1 MFKKSK
7 YIFTYLILFF
17 VLQNSAQ
24 DLEKIGKKDM
34 LTVGGGI
41 NLSSAFY
48 NANGIPNRRQPFTY
62 FLNGNLTANFLGISL
77 PYTFNYSNN
86 QISYSQ
92 PYNIQSFNP
101 TYKWI
106 KGYAGIT
113 SMNFS
118 PYTQSGHI
126 FAGGGVELTPKNFKF
141 AALYGRFKKATPYD
155 TDNNS
160 DANMAYKR
168 MGWGGYAGYT
178 IKGSEIKLIYFAAQ
192 DDPKS
197 LAFIPVTT
205 SITPMRNTVVSVS
218 GKTTLFKKLNLEA
231 EYALSGITRNIQSN
245 VDIGSAPKNRLP
257 YIFSTNPTSQFF
269 QAYKGSIGY
278 RIKLVNIRFNYE
290 RVEPEYKTLGSYYF
304 NNDLEN
310 FTFAPSATLLKGKLS
325 LSANTGLQK
334 NNLNGNKLNTTK
346 RWVGA
351 INLAYMPNQ
360 KWTFNLSY
368 SNFSSFTKQRPQD
381 NPFYR
386 NNLDTLNFYQLTQSG
401 NASAAHN
408 FGNANLKHTIM
419 LNSSYLVTGQ
429 KQGAIADATAFGIN
443 QNINTP
449 SKVVNANWSHNMQ
462 LVKNKASVGY
472 NFNTNYSEQ
481 GKFYT
486 LFIGPGIMA
495 GKSVVKDL
503 IKINTGLAFNKVYL
517 NGANNNNVLNAR
529 LSANYNPK
537 LKNPKVGKLGFTASI
552 NYTEKLKAQNT
563 TNVFNEFTANVGA
576 NYSF

>member
-1 MFKKSK
+1 M
-7 YIFTYLILFF
+7 
-17 VLQNSAQ
+17 QNSAQ

-34 LTVGGGI
+34 LTVGGGL
-41 NLSSAFY
+41 NLSSVFY

-62 FLNGNLTANFLGISL
+62 FLNGNITANFLGISL

-155 TDNNS
+155 AINNS

-168 MGWGGYAGYT
+168 MGWGGYAGYNY
-178 IKGSEIKLIYFAAQ
+178 KGSEIKVIYFAAQ
-192 DDPKS
+192 DDPNS

-205 SITPMRNTVVSVS
+205 SITPMRNTVVSVT
-218 GKTTLFKKLNLEA
+218 GKTILLKKLSFEA
-231 EYALSGITRNIQSN
+231 EYALSGITRNTQSGI
-245 VDIGSAPKNRLP
+245 DIESAPKNRLP
-257 YIFSTNPTSQFF
+257 YVFSTNPTSQFF

-278 RIKLVNIRFNYE
+278 RIKVVNLAFNYE
-290 RVEPEYKTLGSYYF
+290 RVEPEYRTLGSYFF

-310 FTFAPSATLLKGKLS
+310 FTFAPSATLMKGKLS

-346 RWVGA
+346 RWVGSVNA
-351 INLAYMPNQ
+351 AYMPSQ

-401 NASAAHN
+401 NASASHN
-408 FGNANLKHTIM
+408 FGNANLKHSLM
-419 LNSSYLVTGQ
+419 LNGSYQVTGQ
-429 KQGAIADATAFGIN
+429 KQGAITDATAFGIN
-443 QNINTP
+443 QNISTP
-449 SKVVNANWSHNMQ
+449 AKVVNGVFSHNMQ
-462 LVKNKASVGY
+462 LVKSKTSIGF

-481 GKFYT
+481 GQFYT

-495 GKSVVKDL
+495 GKSIVKDL
-503 IKINTGLAFNKVYL
+503 IKLNTGITFNKVYL
-517 NGANNNNVLNAR
+517 NGTNNNNVLNAR

-537 LKNPKVGKLGFTASI
+537 LKNPKVGKLGFTASV
-552 NYTEKLKAQNT
+552 NYTQKLKAQNT
-563 TNVFNEFTANVGA
+563 TNVFNEFTGNIGV
-576 NYSF
+576 NYNF